1 MSRLCSVVGAIQT
14 PALKQKVEAHVGY
27 ICCKHRTG
35 EAKAGAA
42 RKFKA
47 SLNYRR
53 ATKDYC
59 FYFEWIC
66 AKMKVPFLEDGR
78 NGYW

>member
-53 ATKDYC
+53 REEKKDKRKG
-59 FYFEWIC
+59 EGTTE
-66 AKMKVPFLEDGR
+66 VTL
-78 NGYW
+78 